1 MTRTIP
7 SSVRRALRV
16 LRVLPLLA
24 AFLLTDARAAAQAPV
39 AAVAETGAPAVVH
52 VDVRFQRAGA
62 VGRSKEESVRV
73 ERSSS
78 GVVISEEGLVLT
90 NEHLVDEVDDN
101 TSDGEFWIVVT
112 TQAGESYPAV
122 VVERDERTDL
132 ALLQLELP
140 EGVTLP
146 AQALGSR
153 EAPQVGA
160 RLTTLAFPDGEHVY
174 AFQGA
179 AARSSGQVTLRQARL
194 EPGEVL
200 ITDTRFHR
208 MLDGGPL
215 LDARGYLVGIY
226 NASHVYVPKRGDDDE
241 EDEEEKEAVVDYAV
255 IVSTAAIR
263 ASFQGRIGD
272 LKPNLDAPSG
282 FQPELAID
290 AIRTIS
296 PAVVG
301 IWTDE
306 DNPYPERPSGSDPHG
321 QLTQKELGSGVVI
334 DGVNGVVVT
343 SADIIKASDKNNAFE
358 VRFAD
363 GSKHTA
369 RLLEREFGKQLAMI
383 RLELPEGV
391 TVPAATIG
399 DWSAA
404 KSGEFVAVV
413 GRPFGAAET
422 LSVGV
427 LGNLDR
433 GNGFFQVASWLHRGH
448 WGGAVVDRNGRL
460 IGVAVEKA
468 AGEREIEE
476 TSYLGFA
483 APITKVLEWFDDEW
497 EANASDA
504 AKASIVA
511 DTEKQIASRRTPVTD
526 VVDGAQSSLVNVLI
540 SEAEE
545 VEDTSDAFNPFAE
558 PPEPTWNQLGGGSG
572 VIIDESGL
580 AITNWHVVDHAIDR
594 RGDAKPN
601 VQLKVTLPDGRSYIA
616 SVLSTSRD
624 DDLALIRLH
633 LDGDETPLLPVEL
646 GDSDQLVLGQPV
658 IAIGNALL
666 LSDSVSSGII
676 SCTSIDVMIRGRL
689 REYQG
694 MLMTDAPING
704 GNSGGALLDMD
715 GRLVGINSAGRT
727 GAGMAIPVNRAREV
741 FSDKLL
747 SAQRLRS
754 AYFGMKLVDD
764 AAGAVIATVD
774 ADGPAA
780 RAGVLEGDRVLR
792 LDDTVVGGELAFA
805 QLRMNVPANG
815 GAHRLTV
822 EREGEELT
830 LEVIPL
836 SYSVWHV
843 QRIAGIEVEELSYDE
858 HFELV
863 QSASVALHR
872 AYTGLPNAEPSSL
885 MNGVLRVTRSFPM
898 GESDNA
904 FRSGD
909 LLLGMTRLVYDST
922 TPSRELIKLDDLAT
936 LTAHFDPLATRDGSE
951 VECWVLRDGE
961 VRTVDA
967 FVKRAY

>member
-7 SSVRRALRV
+7 SSVRRAIRA

-24 AFLLTDARAAAQAPV
+24 ALLATDAVAQAPV
-39 AAVAETGAPAVVH
+39 ATVAETGAPAVVH

-78 GVVISEEGLVLT
+78 GVVVSEEGLVLT
-90 NEHLVDEVDDN
+90 NEHLVDEVADN
-101 TSDGEFWIVVT
+101 TSDGEFWIEVT
-112 TQAGESYPAV
+112 TQAGKTYSAV

-132 ALLQLELP
+132 ALLQLALD
-140 EGVTLP
+140 EGEVLP

-153 EAPQVGA
+153 EAPPVGA
-160 RLTTLAFPDGEHVY
+160 RLTTLAYPDGEHLY

-179 AARSSGQVTLRQARL
+179 AARSSGQVTLRQDRL

-215 LDARGYLVGIY
+215 LDARGYMVGIY
-226 NASHVYVPKRGDDDE
+226 NASHVYVPKRGDDDDE
-241 EDEEEKEAVVDYAV
+241 EEEEEKEAVVDYAV

-290 AIRTIS
+290 AIRTVS

-306 DNPYPERPSGSDPHG
+306 DNDYPERPSGSDPHG
-321 QLTQKELGSGVVI
+321 QRTVKELGSGVVI

-343 SADIIKASDKNNAFE
+343 SADIIKASDKDNAFE

-369 RLLEREFGKQLAMI
+369 RLLKRDVGKQLAMI

-399 DWSAA
+399 DWAA
-404 KSGEFVAVV
+404 SKSGEFVAVV

-460 IGVAVEKA
+460 IGVAVERA
-468 AGEREIEE
+468 AGERDIDE

-483 APITKVLEWFDDEW
+483 APITNVLDWFDKEW
-497 EANASDA
+497 QANASEA
-504 AKASIVA
+504 AKSSIVA
-511 DTEKQIASRRTPVTD
+511 DTPEQVASRRTPVTD

-545 VEDTSDAFNPFAE
+545 VEDTSDVFDPFAE
-558 PPEPTWNQLGGGSG
+558 PPEPKWNELGGGSG

-580 AITNWHVVDHAIDR
+580 AITNWHVVDHAIGR
-594 RGDAKPN
+594 NGEAKPN

-633 LDGDETPLLPVEL
+633 LDGDETPLLPVEM

-676 SCTSIDVMIRGRL
+676 SCTSIDVMIQGRL

-754 AYFGMKLVDD
+754 AYFGMKLRDGDAGPLVASVDP
-764 AAGAVIATVD
+764 
-774 ADGPAA
+774 DGPAA

-792 LDDTVVGGELAFA
+792 MDDAEVTSELVFA
-805 QLRMNVPANG
+805 QLRLRTPADG
-815 GAHRLTV
+815 SAHLLTV
-822 EREGEELT
+822 EREGEEQT
-830 LEVIPL
+830 VEVVPL
-836 SYSVWHV
+836 PYSIWHV
-843 QRIAGIEVEELSYDE
+843 QRIAGVEVEELSYDE
-858 HFELV
+858 HFDLV
-863 QSASVALHR
+863 RNASVELHR
-872 AYTGLPNAEPSSL
+872 AYTGLADAEPSSL
-885 MNGVLRVTRSFPM
+885 MSGVLRVTRAFPM
-898 GESDNA
+898 GDADNA
-904 FRSGD
+904 LMPGD
-909 LLLGMTRLVYDST
+909 LLLGLTRLVYDST

-936 LTAHFDPLATRDGSE
+936 LTAHFDPLATRDGSTAQ
-951 VECWVLRDGE
+951 CWILRNGQ
-961 VRTVDA
+961 VRTVDVA
-967 FVKRAY
+967 VKRAY